1 MQEPLDSL
9 DVDERPPPVVKGADA
24 QHHAYLLATFLMD
37 NSLEFTLG
45 RSMRCGPMVSNG
57 VQCSVHN
64 GGRSEGHFKHEPR
77 AVTMNL

>member
-45 RSMRCGPMVSNG
+45 RSMRCGPMVSN
-57 VQCSVHN
+57 VQSTMVVGLRATSN
-64 GGRSEGHFKHEPR
+64 MSQEP
-77 AVTMNL
+77 